1 MNTTPVT
8 ATVADAQTNEQVTLT
23 ASAVSEGSVANYTFT
38 ATLADPAHN
47 TPVTVTILDGNNVS
61 HVITI
66 AVGQTTGHVDI
77 ASGNGEDVYV
87 DPTSLKAHITN
98 VTGGNF
104 EHPVYSS
111 SDVTATVADTINDV
125 TATLTTSAL
134 NISETGGSGSYTVAL
149 AGGPGAVTP
158 QSDLTFTL
166 ASGDTITLHAGQ
178 SSGSVT
184 HTYSDA
190 DITNQVSITNSITGI
205 TEGTQYEH
213 LVTAGTTGVPVIYSP
228 VGAAASALVDD
239 DGLANGIAGGTGDNS
254 LTNLATFH
262 GTFTASGGTGSGYTF
277 NFANLA
283 GQSATVGQETVDFTW
298 ASNKLTATVDGG
310 SRDEYHGRCHVCRRL
325 HRHAE
330 RTGHASGGW

>member
-125 TATLTTSAL
+125 KGADGASVNRSCTIRRAVARAFPCRSHQTSGTTSLTHRHTAT
-134 NISETGGSGSYTVAL
+134 YTF
-149 AGGPGAVTP
+149 P
-158 QSDLTFTL
+158 Q
-166 ASGDTITLHAGQ
+166 
-178 SSGSVT
+178 
-184 HTYSDA
+184 
-190 DITNQVSITNSITGI
+190 
-205 TEGTQYEH
+205 
-213 LVTAGTTGVPVIYSP
+213 
-228 VGAAASALVDD
+228 
-239 DGLANGIAGGTGDNS
+239 ANGY
-254 LTNLATFH
+254 F
-262 GTFTASGGTGSGYTF
+262 GYVR
-277 NFANLA
+277 
-283 GQSATVGQETVDFTW
+283 SA
-298 ASNKLTATVDGG
+298 
-310 SRDEYHGRCHVCRRL
+310 C
-325 HRHAE
+325 
-330 RTGHASGGW
+330 